1 MTTRTKKG
9 AVEFVCQACGHKSLR
24 WQGKCPECGG
34 WNTFVEEKAA
44 TVPKRLSGVTLE
56 RSTPMPLAAIGDDD
70 DHRIICRSG
79 EFNRVLG
86 GGLVRGSLVLIGGD
100 PGIGKSTLML
110 QEGAALARP
119 DLPVLY
125 VTGEESARQTKMRA
139 RRLGID
145 SPHLYVLAET
155 NLDEILVAIEKVGP
169 AVVIVDSI
177 QTIYQP
183 AFESPPGS
191 ISQVREC
198 ALAFLQLAKRRGT
211 PFVLIGHVTKEGYLA
226 GPKVLEHMVD
236 TLLQFEGDR
245 DHFFRVLRSVKNRF
259 GSTREIAVFEM
270 NEAGLQEV
278 ANPSEIF
285 LAQRRSNVSGSAVV
299 CTMEGSRPILVE
311 VQALVTTTSYGLPQ
325 RTANGIDGK
334 RLALLLAVLEK
345 RVGLRV
351 GTFDVFVNVAGG
363 VRLEEPAADLGIV
376 LAVASSL
383 KNSVIEPHTVT
394 IGEVGLGG
402 EIRAVPQLDKRLN
415 EAARLG
421 FKQAVV
427 PPLFSTKNLQVP
439 PGLQVVHVDRVD
451 AAMEVL
457 S

>member
-1 MTTRTKKG
+1 MTVRTKKN
-9 AVEFVCQACGHKSLR
+9 VIEFVCQTCGHKSLR

-34 WNTFVEEKAA
+34 WNTFVEEKVAP
-44 TVPKRLSGVTLE
+44 VSKRQSGIAVE
-56 RSTPMPLAAIGDDD
+56 RGKPIPLAAITEDD
-70 DHRIICRSG
+70 DHRLLFRSQ

-110 QEGAALARP
+110 QEAAGMAAE
-119 DLPVLY
+119 DFPVLY

-139 RRLGID
+139 RRLNLD
-145 SPHLYVLAET
+145 SQHLFILAET
-155 NLDEILVAIEKVGP
+155 NLDEILAAIEKITP
-169 AVVIVDSI
+169 SLVIVDSI
-177 QTIYQP
+177 QTVYRP
-183 AFESPPGS
+183 VFESAPGS
-191 ISQVREC
+191 IGQVREC
-198 ALAFLQLAKRRGT
+198 ALAFMQLAKSRGV
-211 PFVLIGHVTKEGYLA
+211 PIILIGHVTKEGYLA

-245 DHFFRVLRSVKNRF
+245 DQFFRLLRSVKNRF
-259 GSTREIAVFEM
+259 GSTREMAVFEM
-270 NEAGLQEV
+270 NESGLQEV

-285 LAQRRSNVSGSAVV
+285 LAQRRSNISGSAVV

-311 VQALVTTTSYGLPQ
+311 VQALVTPTSYGLPQ
-325 RTANGIDGK
+325 RTANGIEAK

-363 VRLEEPAADLGIV
+363 VRLEEPSADLGIV

-383 KNSVIEPHTVT
+383 KNSIIEPHTVA

-402 EIRAVPQLDKRLN
+402 EIRSVPQLDQRLN
-415 EAARLG
+415 EVARLG

-427 PPLFSTKNLQVP
+427 PPLFAGKNLKIP
-439 PGLQVVHVDRVD
+439 AGLQVLHADRVD

-457 S
+457 G